1 MDKRLLQLKGMRGLL
16 ALLGIVSIIQGA
28 SIIFQA
34 QWLAHAITTLFD
46 GKSLMQATPY
56 VLLFLAAFLVRH
68 GLTLMREKVMFTYS
82 SRIGA
87 DVRKQLLDQLFRLG
101 PAFTKKKGTGKL
113 VTLAMEGIAQYRQ
126 YLQLFL
132 PKMVNMAVIPVMV
145 LVYVWTLDETSAVIL
160 IVTLP
165 ILIVFMILLGLVAQR
180 KAAKQWRS
188 YEKLSNHFTDSLR
201 GLETLRYLGI
211 SKKHSRNIG
220 EVSKRYRKATMST
233 LKVAFLSSFALDF
246 FSMLS
251 IATVAVFLGLRLIE
265 GDLLLL
271 PALTALMLAPEYF
284 LPVREVGN
292 DYHATL
298 NGKEAN
304 EAIQVILE
312 EKGFREQETQSVQLN
327 EWNEQS
333 ELTLQDVSVLHDEHA
348 PYSIQDVDLTVKGKK
363 KIGIIG
369 ASGSGKSTLTDVLGG
384 FVEPSA
390 GEIMLNGKPLAH
402 LQLAAWQKEVVYM
415 PQHPYLF
422 HMTLREN
429 IRFYEPN
436 ATDEDVERAVEEAGL
451 SQLVADLSNGLDEV
465 IGEQGR
471 GLSGG
476 QAQRIALARTVLGQ
490 RSIMLLDEPTAHLDI
505 ETEYEL
511 KKTMLPLF
519 EDKLVFLATHRLHW
533 MTDMDEIIVMD
544 HGTIAEMGTHESLM
558 ERKGVYYQLVQEQ
571 MGAVTHGQ

>member
-1 MDKRLLQLKGMRGLL
+1 MDKRLLQLKGIRGLL
-16 ALLGIVSIIQGA
+16 ALLGIVSLIQGA

-46 GKSLMQATPY
+46 GKSLSQATPY

-68 GLTLMREKVMFTYS
+68 GLTLIREKVMFTYS

-87 DVRKQLLDQLFRLG
+87 DIRKQLLDQLFRLG

-132 PKMVNMAVIPVMV
+132 PKMVNMAVIPAMV
-145 LVYVWTLDETSAVIL
+145 LIYVWTLDDTSAVIL

-165 ILIVFMILLGLVAQR
+165 ILIIFMILLGLVAQR

-265 GDLLLL
+265 GELLLL

-304 EAIQVILE
+304 EAMQVILE
-312 EKGFREQETQSVQLN
+312 EKGFRTQETQSVQLN

-333 ELTLQDVSVLHDEHA
+333 ALTLHDVSVQHDEHA
-348 PYSIQDVDLTVKGKK
+348 PYSIQDVDLTVKGMK

-384 FVEPSA
+384 FVEPTS
-390 GEIMLNGKPLAH
+390 GQITLNGNPLVH
-402 LQLAAWQKEVVYM
+402 LQMKEWQKEVVYM

-429 IRFYEPN
+429 IRFYEPH
-436 ATDEDVERAVEEAGL
+436 ATDEEVERAASEAGL
-451 SQLVADLSNGLDEV
+451 SQLVAQLPNGFDEV

-476 QAQRIALARTVLGQ
+476 QAQRIALARTVLGK

-533 MTDMDEIIVMD
+533 MPDMDEIIVMD
-544 HGTIAEMGTHESLM
+544 EGTIAEMGTHESLM
-558 ERKGVYYQLVQEQ
+558 QRKGVYYQLVQEQ
-571 MGAVTHGQ
+571 MGAVTHGK

>member
-46 GKSLMQATPY
+46 GKSLIQATPY

-180 KAAKQWRS
+180 KAAKQWKS

-390 GEIMLNGKPLAH
+390 GEIILNGKPLAH

-436 ATDEDVERAVEEAGL
+436 ATDEDVERAVQEAGL
-451 SQLVADLSNGLDEV
+451 SQLVADLPNGLDEV

-519 EDKLVFLATHRLHW
+519 ENKLVFLATHRLHW

>member
-87 DVRKQLLDQLFRLG
+87 DVRKQLLDQLFHLG
-101 PAFTKKKGTGKL
+101 PVFTKKKGTGKL

-390 GEIMLNGKPLAH
+390 GEIILNGKPLAH

-436 ATDEDVERAVEEAGL
+436 ATDEDVERAVQEAGL
-451 SQLVADLSNGLDEV
+451 SQLVAELPNGLDEV

>member
-56 VLLFLAAFLVRH
+56 VLLFLAVFLVRH

-145 LVYVWTLDETSAVIL
+145 LVYVWTLDGTSAVIL

-390 GEIMLNGKPLAH
+390 GEIILNGKPLAH

-436 ATDEDVERAVEEAGL
+436 ATDEDVERAVQEAGL
-451 SQLVADLSNGLDEV
+451 SQLVADLPNGLDEV

-544 HGTIAEMGTHESLM
+544 HGAIAEMGTHESLM

>member
-16 ALLGIVSIIQGA
+16 ALLGIVSLIQGA

-46 GKSLMQATPY
+46 GKSLSQATPY

-68 GLTLMREKVMFTYS
+68 GLTLIREKVMFTYS

-132 PKMVNMAVIPVMV
+132 PKMVNMAVIPAMV
-145 LVYVWTLDETSAVIL
+145 LIYVWTLDETSAVIL

-211 SKKHSRNIG
+211 SKKHSRNIA

-251 IATVAVFLGLRLIE
+251 IAVVAVFLGLRLIE
-265 GDLLLL
+265 GELLLL

-284 LPVREVGN
+284 LSVREVGN

-304 EAIQVILE
+304 EAMQVILE
-312 EKGFREQETQSVQLN
+312 EKGFRKQETQSVQLN
-327 EWNEQS
+327 EWDDQAV
-333 ELTLQDVSVLHDEHA
+333 LTLQDVSVLHDEHA
-348 PYSIQDVDLTVKGKK
+348 PYSIQDVDLTVTGKK

-384 FVEPSA
+384 FVEPSS
-390 GEIMLNGKPLAH
+390 GQITLNGQPLVH
-402 LQLAAWQKEVVYM
+402 LQMKEWQKEVVYM

-429 IRFYEPN
+429 IRFYEPH
-436 ATDEDVERAVEEAGL
+436 ATDAEVEKAVHEAGL
-451 SQLVADLSNGLDEV
+451 TQLVTQLPNGLDEV

-533 MTDMDEIIVMD
+533 MPDMDEIIVMD
-544 HGTIAEMGTHESLM
+544 QGTIAEMGTHESLM
-558 ERKGVYYQLVQEQ
+558 QRKGVYYQLVQEQ

>member
-390 GEIMLNGKPLAH
+390 GEIILNGKPLAH

-451 SQLVADLSNGLDEV
+451 SHLVAELPNGLDEV

>member
-390 GEIMLNGKPLAH
+390 GEIILNGKPLAH

-451 SQLVADLSNGLDEV
+451 SHLVAELPNGLDEV

-519 EDKLVFLATHRLHW
+519 GNKLVFLATHRLHW

-558 ERKGVYYQLVQEQ
+558 KRKGVYYQLVQEQ

>member
-312 EKGFREQETQSVQLN
+312 EKSFREQETQSVQLN

-333 ELTLQDVSVLHDEHA
+333 ELILQDVSVLHDEHA

-390 GEIMLNGKPLAH
+390 GEIILNGKPLAH
-402 LQLAAWQKEVVYM
+402 LQLAVWQKEVVYM

-436 ATDEDVERAVEEAGL
+436 ATDEDVERAVQEVGL
-451 SQLVADLSNGLDEV
+451 SQLVADLPNGLDEV

>member
-390 GEIMLNGKPLAH
+390 GEIILNGKPLAH

-451 SQLVADLSNGLDEV
+451 SQLVAELPNGLDEV

-571 MGAVTHGQ
+571 MGAVTHVQ

>member
-1 MDKRLLQLKGMRGLL
+1 MDKRLLQLKGIRGLL
-16 ALLGIVSIIQGA
+16 ALLGIVSLIQGA

-46 GKSLMQATPY
+46 GKSLSQATPY

-68 GLTLMREKVMFTYS
+68 GLTLIREKVMFTYS

-87 DVRKQLLDQLFRLG
+87 DIRKQLLDQLFRLG

-132 PKMVNMAVIPVMV
+132 PKMVNMAVIPAMV
-145 LVYVWTLDETSAVIL
+145 LIYVWTLDDTSAVIL

-165 ILIVFMILLGLVAQR
+165 ILIIFMILLGLVAQR

-233 LKVAFLSSFALDF
+233 LKIAFLSSFALDF

-265 GDLLLL
+265 GELLLL

-304 EAIQVILE
+304 EAMQVILE
-312 EKGFREQETQSVQLN
+312 EKGFRTQETQSVQLN

-333 ELTLQDVSVLHDEHA
+333 ALTLHDVSVQHDEHA
-348 PYSIQDVDLTVKGKK
+348 PYSIQDVDLTVKGMK

-384 FVEPSA
+384 FVEPTS
-390 GEIMLNGKPLAH
+390 GQITLNGNPLVH
-402 LQLAAWQKEVVYM
+402 LQMKEWQKEVVYM

-429 IRFYEPN
+429 IRFYEPH
-436 ATDEDVERAVEEAGL
+436 ATDEEVERAASEAGL
-451 SQLVADLSNGLDEV
+451 SQLVAQLPNGFDEV

-476 QAQRIALARTVLGQ
+476 QAQRIALARTVLGK

-533 MTDMDEIIVMD
+533 MPDMDEIIVMD
-544 HGTIAEMGTHESLM
+544 EGTIAEMGTHESLM
-558 ERKGVYYQLVQEQ
+558 QRKGVYYQLVQEQ
-571 MGAVTHGQ
+571 MGAVTHGK

>member
-16 ALLGIVSIIQGA
+16 ALLGIVSLIQGA

-46 GKSLMQATPY
+46 GKSLSQATPY

-68 GLTLMREKVMFTYS
+68 SLTLIREKVMFTYS

-132 PKMVNMAVIPVMV
+132 PKMVNMAVIPAMV
-145 LVYVWTLDETSAVIL
+145 LIYVWTLDETSAVIL

-251 IATVAVFLGLRLIE
+251 IAVVAVFLGLRLIE
-265 GDLLLL
+265 GELLLL

-304 EAIQVILE
+304 EAMQVILE
-312 EKGFREQETQSVQLN
+312 EKGFRKQETQSVQLN
-327 EWNEQS
+327 EWNDQAV
-333 ELTLQDVSVLHDEHA
+333 LTLQDVSVLHDEHA
-348 PYSIQDVDLTVKGKK
+348 PYSIQDVDLTVTGKK

-384 FVEPSA
+384 FVEPSS
-390 GEIMLNGKPLAH
+390 GQITLNGQPLVH
-402 LQLAAWQKEVVYM
+402 LQMKEWQKEVVYM
-415 PQHPYLF
+415 PQHPYIF

-429 IRFYEPN
+429 IRFYEPH
-436 ATDEDVERAVEEAGL
+436 ATDAEVEKAVHEAGL
-451 SQLVADLSNGLDEV
+451 TQLVTQLPNGLDEV

-533 MTDMDEIIVMD
+533 MPDMDEIIVMD
-544 HGTIAEMGTHESLM
+544 QGTIAEMGTHESLM
-558 ERKGVYYQLVQEQ
+558 QRKGVYYQLVQEQ

>member
-1 MDKRLLQLKGMRGLL
+1 MDKRLLQLKGIRGLL
-16 ALLGIVSIIQGA
+16 ALLGIVSLIQGA

-46 GKSLMQATPY
+46 GKSLSQATPY

-68 GLTLMREKVMFTYS
+68 GLTLIREKVMFTYS

-87 DVRKQLLDQLFRLG
+87 DIRKQLLDQLFRLG

-132 PKMVNMAVIPVMV
+132 PKMVNMAVIPAMV
-145 LVYVWTLDETSAVIL
+145 LIYVWTLDDTSAVIL

-165 ILIVFMILLGLVAQR
+165 ILIIFMILLGLVAQR

-265 GDLLLL
+265 GELLLL

-304 EAIQVILE
+304 EAMQVILE
-312 EKGFREQETQSVQLN
+312 EKGFRTQETQSVQLN

-333 ELTLQDVSVLHDEHA
+333 ALTLHDVSVQHDEHA

-384 FVEPSA
+384 FVEPTS
-390 GEIMLNGKPLAH
+390 GQITLNGNPLVH
-402 LQLAAWQKEVVYM
+402 LQMKEWQKEVVYM

-429 IRFYEPN
+429 IRFYEPH
-436 ATDEDVERAVEEAGL
+436 ATDEEVERAAREAGL
-451 SQLVADLSNGLDEV
+451 SQLVAQLPNGLDEV

-476 QAQRIALARTVLGQ
+476 QAQRIALARTVLGK

-533 MTDMDEIIVMD
+533 MPDMDEIIVMD
-544 HGTIAEMGTHESLM
+544 EGTIAEMGTHESLM
-558 ERKGVYYQLVQEQ
+558 QRKGVYYQLVQEQ
-571 MGAVTHGQ
+571 MGAVTHGK

>member
-348 PYSIQDVDLTVKGKK
+348 PYSIQNVDLTVKGKK

-390 GEIMLNGKPLAH
+390 GEIILNGKPLAH

-436 ATDEDVERAVEEAGL
+436 ATDEDVERAVQEAGL
-451 SQLVADLSNGLDEV
+451 SQLVADLPNGLDEV

-519 EDKLVFLATHRLHW
+519 ENKLVFLATHRLHW

>member
-1 MDKRLLQLKGMRGLL
+1 MDKRLLQLKGIRGLL
-16 ALLGIVSIIQGA
+16 ALLGIVSLIQGA

-46 GKSLMQATPY
+46 GKSLSQATPY

-68 GLTLMREKVMFTYS
+68 GLTLIREKAMFTYS

-87 DVRKQLLDQLFRLG
+87 DIRKQLLDQLFRLG

-132 PKMVNMAVIPVMV
+132 PKMVNMAVIPAMV
-145 LVYVWTLDETSAVIL
+145 LIYVWTLDDTSAVIL

-165 ILIVFMILLGLVAQR
+165 ILIIFMILLGLVAQR

-265 GDLLLL
+265 GELLLL

-304 EAIQVILE
+304 EAMQVILE
-312 EKGFREQETQSVQLN
+312 EKGFRTQETQSVQLN

-333 ELTLQDVSVLHDEHA
+333 ALTLHDVSVQHDEHA

-384 FVEPSA
+384 FVEPTS
-390 GEIMLNGKPLAH
+390 GQITLNGNPLVH
-402 LQLAAWQKEVVYM
+402 LQMKEWQKEVVYM

-436 ATDEDVERAVEEAGL
+436 ATDEEVERASSEAGL
-451 SQLVADLSNGLDEV
+451 SQLVAQLPNGLDEV

-476 QAQRIALARTVLGQ
+476 QAQRIALARTVLGK

-533 MTDMDEIIVMD
+533 MPDMDEIIVMD
-544 HGTIAEMGTHESLM
+544 EGTIAEMGTHESLM
-558 ERKGVYYQLVQEQ
+558 QRKGVYYQLVQEQ
-571 MGAVTHGQ
+571 MGAVTHGK

>member
-1 MDKRLLQLKGMRGLL
+1 MDKRLLQLKGIRGLL
-16 ALLGIVSIIQGA
+16 ALLGIVSLIQGA

-46 GKSLMQATPY
+46 GKSLSQATPY

-68 GLTLMREKVMFTYS
+68 GLTLIREKVMFTYS

-87 DVRKQLLDQLFRLG
+87 DIRKQLLDQLFRLG

-132 PKMVNMAVIPVMV
+132 PKMVNMAVIPAMV
-145 LVYVWTLDETSAVIL
+145 LIYVWTLDDTSAVIL

-165 ILIVFMILLGLVAQR
+165 ILIIFMILLGLVAQR

-233 LKVAFLSSFALDF
+233 LKVAFLSSFALDL

-265 GDLLLL
+265 GELLLL

-304 EAIQVILE
+304 EAMQVILE
-312 EKGFREQETQSVQLN
+312 EKGFRTQETQSVQLN

-333 ELTLQDVSVLHDEHA
+333 ALTLHDVSVQHDEHA
-348 PYSIQDVDLTVKGKK
+348 PYSIQDVDLTVKGMK

-384 FVEPSA
+384 FVEPTS
-390 GEIMLNGKPLAH
+390 GQITLNGNSLVH
-402 LQLAAWQKEVVYM
+402 LQMKEWQKEVVYM

-429 IRFYEPN
+429 IRFYEPH
-436 ATDEDVERAVEEAGL
+436 ATDEEVERASREAGL
-451 SQLVADLSNGLDEV
+451 SQLVAQLPNGFDEV

-476 QAQRIALARTVLGQ
+476 QAQRIALARTVLGK
-490 RSIMLLDEPTAHLDI
+490 RFIMLLDEPTAHLDI

-533 MTDMDEIIVMD
+533 MPDMDEIIVMD
-544 HGTIAEMGTHESLM
+544 EGTIAEMGTHESLM
-558 ERKGVYYQLVQEQ
+558 QREGVYYQLVQEQ
-571 MGAVTHGQ
+571 MGAVTHGK

>member
-1 MDKRLLQLKGMRGLL
+1 MDKRLLQLKGIRGLL
-16 ALLGIVSIIQGA
+16 ALLGIVSLIQGA

-46 GKSLMQATPY
+46 GKSLSQATPY

-68 GLTLMREKVMFTYS
+68 GLTLIREKVMFTYS

-87 DVRKQLLDQLFRLG
+87 DIRKQLLDQLFRLG

-132 PKMVNMAVIPVMV
+132 PKMVNMAVIPAMV
-145 LVYVWTLDETSAVIL
+145 LIYVWTLDDTSAVIL

-165 ILIVFMILLGLVAQR
+165 ILIIFMILLGLVAQR

-265 GDLLLL
+265 GELLLL

-304 EAIQVILE
+304 EAMQVILE
-312 EKGFREQETQSVQLN
+312 EKGFRTQETQSVQLN

-333 ELTLQDVSVLHDEHA
+333 ALTLHDVSVQYDEHA

-384 FVEPSA
+384 FVEPTS
-390 GEIMLNGKPLAH
+390 GQITLNGNPLVH
-402 LQLAAWQKEVVYM
+402 LQMKEWQKEVVYM

-429 IRFYEPN
+429 IRFYEPH
-436 ATDEDVERAVEEAGL
+436 ATDEEVERAASEAGL
-451 SQLVADLSNGLDEV
+451 SQLVAQLPNGLDEV

-476 QAQRIALARTVLGQ
+476 QAQRIALARTVLGK

-519 EDKLVFLATHRLHW
+519 EDRLVFLATHRLHW
-533 MTDMDEIIVMD
+533 MPDMDEIIVMD
-544 HGTIAEMGTHESLM
+544 QGTIAEMGTHESLM
-558 ERKGVYYQLVQEQ
+558 QRKGVYYQLVQEQ
-571 MGAVTHGQ
+571 MGAVTHGK

>member
-16 ALLGIVSIIQGA
+16 ALLGIVSLIQGA

-46 GKSLMQATPY
+46 GKSLSQATPY

-68 GLTLMREKVMFTYS
+68 GLTLIREKVMFTYS

-87 DVRKQLLDQLFRLG
+87 DVRKQLLEQLFRLG
-101 PAFTKKKGTGKL
+101 PAF
-113 VTLAMEGIAQYRQ
+113 AMEGIAQYRQ

-132 PKMVNMAVIPVMV
+132 PKMVNMAVIPAMV
-145 LVYVWTLDETSAVIL
+145 LIYVWTLDETSAVIL

-165 ILIVFMILLGLVAQR
+165 ILIIFMILLGLVAQR

-211 SKKHSRNIG
+211 SKKHSRNIA

-265 GDLLLL
+265 GELLLL

-304 EAIQVILE
+304 EAMQVILE
-312 EKGFREQETQSVQLN
+312 EKGFRTQETQSVQLDK
-327 EWNEQS
+327 WDAQS
-333 ELTLQDVSVLHDEHA
+333 VLTLQDVCVQHDEHA

-384 FVEPSA
+384 FVEPSS
-390 GEIMLNGKPLAH
+390 GEITLNGQPLVH
-402 LQLAAWQKEVVYM
+402 LQMKEWQKEVVYM

-436 ATDEDVERAVEEAGL
+436 ATDEEVERAVHEAGL
-451 SQLVADLSNGLDEV
+451 TQLVTQLPNGLDEV

-490 RSIMLLDEPTAHLDI
+490 RSIILLDEPTAHLDI

-519 EDKLVFLATHRLHW
+519 EHKLVFLATHRLHW
-533 MTDMDEIIVMD
+533 MPDMDEIIVMD
-544 HGTIAEMGTHESLM
+544 QGTVAEMGTHESLM
-558 ERKGVYYQLVQEQ
+558 QRKGVYYQLVQEQ
-571 MGAVTHGQ
+571 MGAVTHDQ

>member
-180 KAAKQWRS
+180 KAAKQWKS

-251 IATVAVFLGLRLIE
+251 IATVAVFLGLRLIK

-390 GEIMLNGKPLAH
+390 GEMILNGKPLAH
-402 LQLAAWQKEVVYM
+402 LQLAAWQNEVVYM

-436 ATDEDVERAVEEAGL
+436 ATDEDVERAVQETGL
-451 SQLVADLSNGLDEV
+451 SQLVADLPNGLDEV

-519 EDKLVFLATHRLHW
+519 ENKLVFLATHRLHW

>member
-1 MDKRLLQLKGMRGLL
+1 MDKRLLQLKGIRGLL
-16 ALLGIVSIIQGA
+16 ALLGIVSLIQGA

-46 GKSLMQATPY
+46 GKSLSQATPY

-68 GLTLMREKVMFTYS
+68 GLTLIREKVMFTYS

-145 LVYVWTLDETSAVIL
+145 LIYVWTLDDTSAVIL

-165 ILIVFMILLGLVAQR
+165 ILIIFMILLGLVAQR

-265 GDLLLL
+265 GELLLL

-304 EAIQVILE
+304 EAMQVILE
-312 EKGFREQETQSVQLN
+312 EKGFRTQETRSVQLN
-327 EWNEQS
+327 EWNEKS
-333 ELTLQDVSVLHDEHA
+333 ALTLHDVSVQHDEHA

-384 FVEPSA
+384 FVEPTS
-390 GEIMLNGKPLAH
+390 GQITLNGNPLVH
-402 LQLAAWQKEVVYM
+402 LQMKEWQKEVVYM

-429 IRFYEPN
+429 IRFYEPH
-436 ATDEDVERAVEEAGL
+436 ATDEEVERAASEAGL
-451 SQLVADLSNGLDEV
+451 SQLVAQLPNGLDEV

-476 QAQRIALARTVLGQ
+476 QAQRIALARTVLGK

-519 EDKLVFLATHRLHW
+519 EDRLVFLATHRLHW
-533 MTDMDEIIVMD
+533 MPDMDEIIVMD
-544 HGTIAEMGTHESLM
+544 QGTIAEMGTHESLM
-558 ERKGVYYQLVQEQ
+558 QRKGVYYQLVQEQ
-571 MGAVTHGQ
+571 MGAVTHGK

>member
-16 ALLGIVSIIQGA
+16 ALLGIVSLIQGA

-46 GKSLMQATPY
+46 GKSLSQATPY

-68 GLTLMREKVMFTYS
+68 GLTLIREKVMFTYS

-132 PKMVNMAVIPVMV
+132 PKMVNMAVIPAMV
-145 LVYVWTLDETSAVIL
+145 LIYVWTLDETSAVIL

-265 GDLLLL
+265 GELLLL

-304 EAIQVILE
+304 EAMQVILE
-312 EKGFREQETQSVQLN
+312 EKGFRTQETQSVQLN

-333 ELTLQDVSVLHDEHA
+333 ALTLQNVSVQHDEHA

-384 FVEPSA
+384 FVEPTS
-390 GEIMLNGKPLAH
+390 GQITLNGQPLVH
-402 LQLAAWQKEVVYM
+402 LQMKEWQKEVVYM

-429 IRFYEPN
+429 IRFYEPH
-436 ATDEDVERAVEEAGL
+436 ATDEDVERAASEAGL
-451 SQLVADLSNGLDEV
+451 SQLVAQLPNGLDEV

-476 QAQRIALARTVLGQ
+476 QAQRIALARTVLGK

-533 MTDMDEIIVMD
+533 MPDMDEIIVMD
-544 HGTIAEMGTHESLM
+544 QGTIAEMGTHESLM
-558 ERKGVYYQLVQEQ
+558 RRKGVYYQLVQEQ
-571 MGAVTHGQ
+571 MGAVTHGK

>member
-56 VLLFLAAFLVRH
+56 VLLFLAVFLVRH

-145 LVYVWTLDETSAVIL
+145 LVYVWTLDGTSAVIL

-390 GEIMLNGKPLAH
+390 GEIILNGKPLAH

-436 ATDEDVERAVEEAGL
+436 ATDEDVERAVQEAGL
-451 SQLVADLSNGLDEV
+451 SQLVADLPNGLDEV

-519 EDKLVFLATHRLHW
+519 ENKLVFLATHRLHW

>member
-46 GKSLMQATPY
+46 GKSLIQATPY

-390 GEIMLNGKPLAH
+390 GEIILNGKPLAH

-519 EDKLVFLATHRLHW
+519 ENKLVFLATHRLHW

>member
-333 ELTLQDVSVLHDEHA
+333 ELILQDVSVLHDEHA
-348 PYSIQDVDLTVKGKK
+348 PYSIRDVDLIVKGKK

-390 GEIMLNGKPLAH
+390 GEMILNGKPLAH

-436 ATDEDVERAVEEAGL
+436 ATDEDVERAVQEAGL
-451 SQLVADLSNGLDEV
+451 SQLVADLPNGLDEV

-519 EDKLVFLATHRLHW
+519 ENKLVFLATHRLHW

-544 HGTIAEMGTHESLM
+544 QGTIAEMGTHESLM

>member
-16 ALLGIVSIIQGA
+16 VLLGIVSLIQGA

-46 GKSLMQATPY
+46 GKSLSQATLY
-56 VLLFLAAFLVRH
+56 VLLFLAAFVVRH
-68 GLTLMREKVMFTYS
+68 GLTLIREKVMFTSS

-101 PAFTKKKGTGKL
+101 PAFAKKKGTGKL

-132 PKMVNMAVIPVMV
+132 PKMVNMAVIPAMV
-145 LVYVWTLDETSAVIL
+145 LIYVWTLDETSAVIL
-160 IVTLP
+160 LVTLP
-165 ILIVFMILLGLVAQR
+165 ILIIFMILLGLVAQR
-180 KAAKQWRS
+180 KAVKQWRS

-211 SKKHSRNIG
+211 SKKHSRNIA

-265 GDLLLL
+265 GELLLL

-304 EAIQVILE
+304 EAMQVILE
-312 EKGFREQETQSVQLN
+312 EKGFRTQETQSVQLN
-327 EWNEQS
+327 KWDEQS
-333 ELTLQDVSVLHDEHA
+333 VLTLQDICVQHDEHA

-390 GEIMLNGKPLAH
+390 GEIILNGKPLAH

-436 ATDEDVERAVEEAGL
+436 ATDEDVERAVQEAGL
-451 SQLVADLSNGLDEV
+451 SQLVADLPNGLDEV

-519 EDKLVFLATHRLHW
+519 EHKLVFLATHRLHW
-533 MTDMDEIIVMD
+533 MPDMDEIIVMD
-544 HGTIAEMGTHESLM
+544 QGTVAEMGTHESLM
-558 ERKGVYYQLVQEQ
+558 QRKGVYYQLVQEQ

>member
-390 GEIMLNGKPLAH
+390 GEIILNGKPLAH

-436 ATDEDVERAVEEAGL
+436 ATDEDVDRAVQEAGL
-451 SQLVADLSNGLDEV
+451 SQLVADLPNGLDEV

-519 EDKLVFLATHRLHW
+519 ENKLVFLATHRLHW

-558 ERKGVYYQLVQEQ
+558 KRKGVYYQLVQEQ

>member
-16 ALLGIVSIIQGA
+16 ALLGIVSLIQGA

-46 GKSLMQATPY
+46 GKSLSQATPY

-68 GLTLMREKVMFTYS
+68 GLTLIREKVMFTYS

-132 PKMVNMAVIPVMV
+132 PKMVNMAVIPAMV
-145 LVYVWTLDETSAVIL
+145 LIYVWTLDETSAVIL

-265 GDLLLL
+265 GELLLL

-304 EAIQVILE
+304 EAMQVILE
-312 EKGFREQETQSVQLN
+312 EKGFRMQETQSVQLN

-333 ELTLQDVSVLHDEHA
+333 ALTLQDVSVQHDEHA

-384 FVEPSA
+384 FVEPTS
-390 GEIMLNGKPLAH
+390 GQITLNGQPLVH
-402 LQLAAWQKEVVYM
+402 LQMKEWQKEVVYM

-429 IRFYEPN
+429 IRFYEPH
-436 ATDEDVERAVEEAGL
+436 ATDEEVERAASEAGL
-451 SQLVADLSNGLDEV
+451 SQLVAQLPNGLDEV

-476 QAQRIALARTVLGQ
+476 QAQRIALARTVLGK

-511 KKTMLPLF
+511 KKTMLLLF

-533 MTDMDEIIVMD
+533 MPAMDEIIVMD
-544 HGTIAEMGTHESLM
+544 QGTIAEMGTHESLM
-558 ERKGVYYQLVQEQ
+558 QRKGVYYQLVQEQ
-571 MGAVTHGQ
+571 MGAVTHGK

>member
-68 GLTLMREKVMFTYS
+68 SLTLMREKVMFTYS

-348 PYSIQDVDLTVKGKK
+348 PYSIQDVDFTVKGKK

-390 GEIMLNGKPLAH
+390 GEIILNGKPLAH
-402 LQLAAWQKEVVYM
+402 LQLAEWQKEVVYM

-436 ATDEDVERAVEEAGL
+436 ATDEDVERAVQEAGL
-451 SQLVADLSNGLDEV
+451 SQLVADLPNGLDEV

-519 EDKLVFLATHRLHW
+519 ENKLVFLATHRLHW

>member
-56 VLLFLAAFLVRH
+56 VLLFLAVFLVRH

-390 GEIMLNGKPLAH
+390 GEIILNGKPLAH

-436 ATDEDVERAVEEAGL
+436 ATDEDVERAVQEAGL
-451 SQLVADLSNGLDEV
+451 SQLVADLPNGLDEV

-558 ERKGVYYQLVQEQ
+558 KRKGVYYQLVQEQ
-571 MGAVTHGQ
+571 MEAVTHGQ

>member
-211 SKKHSRNIG
+211 SKKHSRNIA

-390 GEIMLNGKPLAH
+390 GEIILNGKPLAH

-519 EDKLVFLATHRLHW
+519 ENKLVFLATHRLHW

>member
-390 GEIMLNGKPLAH
+390 GEIILNGKPLAH

-436 ATDEDVERAVEEAGL
+436 ATDEDVERAVQEAGL
-451 SQLVADLSNGLDEV
+451 SQLVAELPNGLDEV

-519 EDKLVFLATHRLHW
+519 GNKLVFLATHRLHW

>member
-390 GEIMLNGKPLAH
+390 GEIILNGKPLAH

-436 ATDEDVERAVEEAGL
+436 ATDEDVERAVQEAGL
-451 SQLVADLSNGLDEV
+451 SQLVADLPNGLDEV

-519 EDKLVFLATHRLHW
+519 ENKLVFLATHRLHW

-544 HGTIAEMGTHESLM
+544 HGTIAEMGTHELLM
-558 ERKGVYYQLVQEQ
+558 KRKGVYYQLVQEQ

>member
-1 MDKRLLQLKGMRGLL
+1 MDKRLLQLKGIRGLL
-16 ALLGIVSIIQGA
+16 ALLGIVSLIQGA

-46 GKSLMQATPY
+46 GKSLSQATPY

-68 GLTLMREKVMFTYS
+68 GLTLIREKVMFTYS

-132 PKMVNMAVIPVMV
+132 PKMVNMAVIPAMV
-145 LVYVWTLDETSAVIL
+145 LIYVWTLDDTSAVIL

-165 ILIVFMILLGLVAQR
+165 ILIIFMILLGLVAQR

-265 GDLLLL
+265 GELLLL

-304 EAIQVILE
+304 EAMQVILE
-312 EKGFREQETQSVQLN
+312 EKGFRTQETQSVQLN

-333 ELTLQDVSVLHDEHA
+333 ALTLHDVSVQHDEHA
-348 PYSIQDVDLTVKGKK
+348 PYSIRDVDLTVKGKK

-384 FVEPSA
+384 FVEPTS
-390 GEIMLNGKPLAH
+390 GQITLNGNPLVH
-402 LQLAAWQKEVVYM
+402 LQMKEWQKEVVYM

-429 IRFYEPN
+429 IRFYEPH
-436 ATDEDVERAVEEAGL
+436 ATDEEVERAASEAGL
-451 SQLVADLSNGLDEV
+451 SQLVAQLPNGLDEV

-476 QAQRIALARTVLGQ
+476 QAQRIALARTVLGK

-533 MTDMDEIIVMD
+533 MPDMDEIIVMD
-544 HGTIAEMGTHESLM
+544 EGTIAEMGTHDSLM
-558 ERKGVYYQLVQEQ
+558 QRKGVYYQLVQEQ
-571 MGAVTHGQ
+571 MGAVTHGK

>member
-132 PKMVNMAVIPVMV
+132 PKIVNMAVIPVMV

-201 GLETLRYLGI
+201 GLETLGYLGI

-327 EWNEQS
+327 EWNEQF

-390 GEIMLNGKPLAH
+390 GEIILNGKPLAH

-436 ATDEDVERAVEEAGL
+436 ATDEDVERAVQEAGL
-451 SQLVADLSNGLDEV
+451 SQLVADLPNGLDEV

-519 EDKLVFLATHRLHW
+519 ENKLVFLATHRLHW

>member
-46 GKSLMQATPY
+46 GKSLSQATPY

-312 EKGFREQETQSVQLN
+312 EKSFREQETQSVQLN

-333 ELTLQDVSVLHDEHA
+333 ELILQDVSVLHDEHA

-390 GEIMLNGKPLAH
+390 GEIILNGKPLAH

-436 ATDEDVERAVEEAGL
+436 ATDEDVERAVQEAGL
-451 SQLVADLSNGLDEV
+451 SQLVADLPNGLDEV

>member
-390 GEIMLNGKPLAH
+390 GEIILNGKPLAH

-436 ATDEDVERAVEEAGL
+436 ATDEDVERAVQEAGL
-451 SQLVADLSNGLDEV
+451 SQLVADLPNGLDEV

-544 HGTIAEMGTHESLM
+544 HGAIAEMGTHESLM

>member
-113 VTLAMEGIAQYRQ
+113 VTLAMEGIVQYRQ

-390 GEIMLNGKPLAH
+390 GEIILNGKPLAH

-436 ATDEDVERAVEEAGL
+436 ATDEDVERAVQEAGL
-451 SQLVADLSNGLDEV
+451 SQLVAELPNGLDEV

>member
-1 MDKRLLQLKGMRGLL
+1 MDKRLLQLKGIRGLL
-16 ALLGIVSIIQGA
+16 ALLGIVSLIQGA

-46 GKSLMQATPY
+46 GKSLSQATPY

-68 GLTLMREKVMFTYS
+68 GLTLIREKVMFTYS

-132 PKMVNMAVIPVMV
+132 PKMVNMAVIPAMV
-145 LVYVWTLDETSAVIL
+145 LIYVWTLDDTSAVIL

-165 ILIVFMILLGLVAQR
+165 ILIIFMILLGLVAQR

-265 GDLLLL
+265 GELLLL

-304 EAIQVILE
+304 EAMQVILE
-312 EKGFREQETQSVQLN
+312 EKGFRTQETQSVQLN

-333 ELTLQDVSVLHDEHA
+333 ALTLHDVSVQHDEHA

-384 FVEPSA
+384 FVEPTS
-390 GEIMLNGKPLAH
+390 GQITLNGNPLVH
-402 LQLAAWQKEVVYM
+402 LQMKEWQKEVVYM

-436 ATDEDVERAVEEAGL
+436 ATDEEVERAAREAGL
-451 SQLVADLSNGLDEV
+451 SQLVAQLPNGFDEV

-476 QAQRIALARTVLGQ
+476 QAQRIALARTVLGK

-533 MTDMDEIIVMD
+533 MPDMDEIIVMD
-544 HGTIAEMGTHESLM
+544 EGTIAEMGTHESLM
-558 ERKGVYYQLVQEQ
+558 QRKGVYYQLVQEQ
-571 MGAVTHGQ
+571 MGAVTHGK

>member
-16 ALLGIVSIIQGA
+16 ALLGIVSLIQGA

-46 GKSLMQATPY
+46 GKSLSQATPY

-68 GLTLMREKVMFTYS
+68 GLTLIREKVMFTYS

-132 PKMVNMAVIPVMV
+132 PKMVNMAVIPAMV
-145 LVYVWTLDETSAVIL
+145 LIYVWTLDETSAVIL

-165 ILIVFMILLGLVAQR
+165 ILIIFMILLGLVAQR

-265 GDLLLL
+265 GELLLL

-304 EAIQVILE
+304 EAMQVILE
-312 EKGFREQETQSVQLN
+312 EKGFRAQETQSVQLDK
-327 EWNEQS
+327 WGEQS
-333 ELTLQDVSVLHDEHA
+333 ALTLQDVSVQHDEHA

-384 FVEPSA
+384 FVEPTS
-390 GEIMLNGKPLAH
+390 GQITLNGQPLVH
-402 LQLAAWQKEVVYM
+402 LQMKEWQKEVVYM

-429 IRFYEPN
+429 IRFYEPH
-436 ATDEDVERAVEEAGL
+436 ATDEEVERAVCEAGL
-451 SQLVADLSNGLDEV
+451 SQLVAQLPNGLDEV

-533 MTDMDEIIVMD
+533 MPDMDEIIVMD
-544 HGTIAEMGTHESLM
+544 QGTIAEMGTHESLM
-558 ERKGVYYQLVQEQ
+558 QRKGVYYQLVQEQ